1 MSDNGDTI
9 YISILGKDYPVHCP
23 TNKKEELLAAA
34 SHLDESMRNIQ
45 QSGKVIGLD
54 RIAIMAALNIT
65 HQLLTDRSQNE
76 QNSTKTSKQLSEIQE
91 RIETELGYFD
101 EL

>member
-1 MSDNGDTI
+1 
-9 YISILGKDYPVHCP
+9 
-23 TNKKEELLAAA
+23 
-34 SHLDESMRNIQ
+34 MRNIQ